1 MGCGASKTVEVIE
14 EGEDLDAAKTP
25 TTIEIQDE
33 LTSVRSNTPDLDSKP
48 ISPPT
53 LAPLVQPNGMESAG
67 SPAGESLPQT
77 PVEDPLP
84 QSGNLPPYSPSL
96 TQKADGRPVAFE
108 VAPVDPSESIIRR
121 HPPRKF
127 QKLEEQQ
134 QQQQQQ
140 GSALTQEM
148 LEEKQAEAER
158 RRQELLSQRVQ
169 SAKHRTARSAGRMRS
184 RPSDGDEVEQLDD
197 GIIESAAS
205 VNPEN
210 EL

>member
-84 QSGNLPPYSPSL
+84 QS
-96 TQKADGRPVAFE
+96 ADGRPVAFE

>member
-14 EGEDLDAAKTP
+14 EGEELEPAKTP
-25 TTIEIQDE
+25 ATLEIQDD

-48 ISPPT
+48 VSPPI
-53 LAPLVQPNGMESAG
+53 LPPIVQTNGMDAAG
-67 SPAGESLPQT
+67 TPLEESLPQT
-77 PVEDPLP
+77 PVEESPT
-84 QSGNLPPYSPSL
+84 QS
-96 TQKADGRPVAFE
+96 ADGRPVAFE
-108 VAPVDPSESIIRR
+108 VAPVDPTESLIRR

-134 QQQQQQ
+134 QQQQQ
-140 GSALTQEM
+140 GTFLTQEK

-169 SAKHRTARSAGRMRS
+169 SAKHRSARSAGRMRS
-184 RPSDGDEVEQLDD
+184 RPSDGDEVEQQDD
-197 GIIESAAS
+197 GIIESAATF
-205 VNPEN
+205 NTEN